1 MKNYVSNY
9 HPINNEDYEGGISS
23 HGIAIAILS
32 AMVCQMTIYTIMGVS
47 IFDIPLMFT
56 ILLWFIFAG
65 FVGLLMDYMG
75 V

>member
-1 MKNYVSNY
+1 MKNYTSNLSTLN
-9 HPINNEDYEGGISS
+9 HTEQEGRISA

-32 AMVCQMTIYTIMGVS
+32 AIACQMTLYTMMGVT

-56 ILLWFIFAG
+56 ILIWCIFGG
-65 FVGLLMDYMG
+65 FVGLLMDHMG